1 MGHWRTSLFT
11 SMPNY
16 AERIYAS
23 VHHHRRLYEVLQAG
37 RPSSRTGLWAAL
49 LSAAPLKRRRGLEE
63 EVVFLGSFKRIV
75 GKLAAKLFDGVLGIA
90 NGELFGKKARDLFGR
105 RRFGGAAPCGEHTTS
120 AAIDGGSRV
129 RHDNRSA
136 RGRVGHERIED
147 ARRDGGMQ
155 RVVPLGLREGV
166 RVGKCD
172 KRVWASTLRSSRSRP
187 QAVELGLRK
196 RPARRTS
203 GRVGA

>member
-1 MGHWRTSLFT
+1 MHRTQDFT
-11 SMPNY
+11 RVCKLQTALVRDGLK
-16 AERIYAS
+16 AEA
-23 VHHHRRLYEVLQAG
+23 HLKQ
-37 RPSSRTGLWAAL
+37 L
-49 LSAAPLKRRRGLEE
+49 LLKRRRGLEE
-63 EVVFLGSFKRIV
+63 EVVFLCSIKRLV
-75 GKLAAKLFDGVLGIA
+75 GKLSAKLFNGVLGIA

-120 AAIDGGSRV
+120 AAIDGSRV

-166 RVGKCD
+166 R
-172 KRVWASTLRSSRSRP
+172 
-187 QAVELGLRK
+187 
-196 RPARRTS
+196 
-203 GRVGA
+203 